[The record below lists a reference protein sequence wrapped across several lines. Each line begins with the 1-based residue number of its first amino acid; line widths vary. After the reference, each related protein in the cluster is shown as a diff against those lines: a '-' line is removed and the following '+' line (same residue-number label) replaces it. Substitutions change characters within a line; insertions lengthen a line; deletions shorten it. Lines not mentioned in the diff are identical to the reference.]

1 MAQQS
6 TTSSKGG
13 YRVPSTGGA
22 SHSQAQSSS
31 TVTAAPLPKAPEDD
45 MPAHNAQEVE
55 QREKADPED
64 ALESSA
70 NREKALKELGE
81 QHQYDAEGHNDLVTG
96 TAEQQDR
103 KAAVDNNPEDS
114 FEIGRA
120 LDRINGHRKESH
132 IEASLA
138 KSAPEAADLDL
149 DTGFSLLKELNNPI
163 SILSQQ
169 QKEFGGDEDKSK
181 TQPQANPDAEAKQK
195 DATIEKMLE
204 EANMLAAH
212 KYMNDAQQAQN
223 VQEQ

>member
-13 YRVPSTGGA
+13 YRAPSTGGA
-22 SHSQAQSSS
+22 SHSQAHSSS
-31 TVTAAPLPKAPEDD
+31 TTTAAPLPKAQDD
-45 MPAHNAQEVE
+45 DIPAHNAQDVK
-55 QREKADPED
+55 QREKAGPED

-103 KAAVDNNPEDS
+103 KAAVDNNPEES

-120 LDRINGHRKESH
+120 LDRINGHRKEGL

-149 DTGFSLLKELNNPI
+149 DTGFSLLKELNNPNSTI
-163 SILSQQ
+163 AQQ
-169 QKEFGGDEDKSK
+169 LKVLQQDEDATK
-181 TQPQANPDAEAKQK
+181 TQAKGDDEGPKKDDNAQKQADDA
-195 DATIEKMLE
+195 I
-204 EANMLAAH
+204 NLAAQ
-212 KYMNDAQQAQN
+212 KLMNDSQSAQ
-223 VQEQ
+223 EH